1 MSESDKDEVIEE
13 LEQSNA
19 KEDLIE
25 KKKKSKKKNIN
36 LLNKKLIT
44 LIIFNLFIL
53 PIIFLLYTIYNN
65 GIGISSY
72 EMTSKSKNINNLN
85 QFDLKLNHI
94 IKNPNEKPDKR

>member
-65 GIGISSY
+65 
-72 EMTSKSKNINNLN
+72 
-85 QFDLKLNHI
+85 
-94 IKNPNEKPDKR
+94 